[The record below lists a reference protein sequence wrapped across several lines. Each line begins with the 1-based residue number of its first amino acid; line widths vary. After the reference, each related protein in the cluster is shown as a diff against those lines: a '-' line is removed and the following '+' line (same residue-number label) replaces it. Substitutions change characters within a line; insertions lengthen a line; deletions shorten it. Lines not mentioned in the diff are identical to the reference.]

1 MPDTSTD
8 FHQVTAWAQMTAQ
21 AQVWPLADQW
31 KLGPGADMDLDGEHN
46 AADPATLFL
55 GVQAA
60 LVPSIQS
67 CICSQDLATGKALQA

>member
-8 FHQVTAWAQMTAQ
+8 FDQVNAWAQMTAQ

-31 KLGPGADMDLDGEHN
+31 KLGHGADMDRGGEHN

-55 GVQAA
+55 GQAWPLGGCLAGVQVA

-67 CICSQDLATGKALQA
+67 

>member
-8 FHQVTAWAQMTAQ
+8 YHQVTAWAQMTAQ
-21 AQVWPLADQW
+21 AQVWPVADQW
-31 KLGPGADMDLDGEHN
+31 KLGPGADMDLDGKHD

-55 GVQAA
+55 GQACSLGGCLAGVQVA

-67 CICSQDLATGKALQA
+67 